1 MSNLKINTYSTEVG
15 PNVKVTIDKKSGARV
30 ISFPFEFPDGTD
42 GIAIVCKMT
51 QLDWKPSK
59 EIERIVITF
68 KEEDNEK
75 RL

>member
-1 MSNLKINTYSTEVG
+1 MLNQKINTYSTEVG

-51 QLDWKPSK
+51 QLDWKPNK
-59 EIERIVITF
+59 ELSNIIITF
-68 KEEDNEK
+68 KDENQTPTK
-75 RL
+75 